1 MMMYLLLLIGFVLL
15 IKGADLFVDG
25 SSSIAGILKVPS
37 VIIGLTIVAMGTS
50 APEAA
55 VSINAGLAGN
65 SDISLGNIVGSNIF
79 NLLMVVGIS
88 SLILP
93 IATDKDI
100 LKRDMPIN
108 IGITVALLVML
119 LIGGELSRID
129 AAILLVMLAGYMF
142 LLIRSALKN
151 RIEDEAPKV
160 YSWLKSIVLSIVGA
174 AAIILGGNLVVESAK
189 TIALNLGMG
198 ETLVG
203 LTVVALGTS
212 LPELVTS
219 IVAAKKGDS
228 GIAMGNV
235 VGSCIFNIL
244 FILGMAGVISPM
256 TADATFFIVGE
267 WAEKYPDSL
276 KKLSDAGFEIGNHS
290 YDLHKTQHRVGIER
304 IGGESVSEYKKMLTE
319 DLTKTQNLLKE
330 NAGIT
335 PIAFAYPFGKSSKCS
350 LDCIKEMGFT
360 FVFCCWEKKNIL
372 TGEKEELFHL
382 NRFNRPH
389 GKSAEKILSSL

>member
-1 MMMYLLLLIGFVLL
+1 MEYILLLVGFVLL
-15 IKGADLFVDG
+15 IKGADFFVDG
-25 SSSIAGILKVPS
+25 ASSIAGKLKVPS
-37 VIIGLTIVAMGTS
+37 LIIGLTVVSMGTS
-50 APEAA
+50 MPEAA
-55 VSINAGLAGN
+55 VSISASLTGSN
-65 SDISLGNIVGSNIF
+65 SISLGNVIGSNIF
-79 NLLMVVGIS
+79 NLLMVVGVS

-129 AAILLVMLAGYMF
+129 SAILLVILAGYMF

-160 YSWLKSIVLSIVGA
+160 YSWLKSIILSVVGV
-174 AAIILGGNLVVESAK
+174 AAIIFGGNLVVESAK

-203 LTVVALGTS
+203 LTIVAIGTS

-256 TADATFFIVGE
+256 TADAAFFVDTGILIGICLLMLLF
-267 WAEKYPDSL
+267 AFT
-276 KKLSDAGFEIGNHS
+276 KKKTDRVEGGICVLIYIG
-290 YDLHKTQHRVGIER
+290 YTAYIIMR
-304 IGGESVSEYKKMLTE
+304 
-319 DLTKTQNLLKE
+319 
-330 NAGIT
+330 
-335 PIAFAYPFGKSSKCS
+335 AFHIWIF
-350 LDCIKEMGFT
+350 
-360 FVFCCWEKKNIL
+360 
-372 TGEKEELFHL
+372 
-382 NRFNRPH
+382 
-389 GKSAEKILSSL
+389 